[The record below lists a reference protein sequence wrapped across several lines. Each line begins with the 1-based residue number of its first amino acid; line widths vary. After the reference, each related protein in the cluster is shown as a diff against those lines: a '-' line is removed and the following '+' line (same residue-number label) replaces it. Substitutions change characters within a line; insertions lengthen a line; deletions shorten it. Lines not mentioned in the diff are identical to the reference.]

1 MEDEVLKYLEEH
13 DTILLSHVRQEI
25 EMAKRK
31 EYLKN
36 HPFQVWQGSN
46 GYWYTHVPDVRKGR
60 VQIKRRKR
68 EDLDEAIIEY
78 WKATE
83 KNPSFDE
90 LFTAWNERRK
100 ALGKISES
108 SYIRYKQFYKRHYTA
123 SFGRKRIKDT
133 KPIEIIEFL
142 EDELA
147 MHQLSAKAFGG
158 LRDVTR
164 GILKTAKRN
173 GLIEYSIVG
182 IMEMLDVSDGDYYR
196 RYKADRELVFNE
208 AETKAMME
216 TLRSKLDIKNAGLM
230 LLFVSGMRIGELAAL
245 QHQDL
250 NPFECTVSISK
261 TETRVL
267 NGSKSAITVKDTP
280 KTMAGNRE
288 IVIPS
293 QFQWLITWLWKA
305 SENREWVFVNQAGTR
320 CTTNQFRKRLK
331 QTCRTAS
338 VYAKSPHKIRAT
350 YDSILLDA
358 GLDNKIVTD
367 QMGHADIHVSENNY
381 HRNRKGISQ
390 KREILSSIEEFSM
403 TQSKVSA
410 W

>member
-1 MEDEVLKYLEEH
+1 MDDEVLKYLEEH
-13 DTILLSHVRQEI
+13 DTMLLSHVRQEI
-25 EMAKRK
+25 KMAKRK

-36 HPFQVWQGSN
+36 HPYRIWQGAK
-46 GYWYTHVPDVRKGR
+46 GYWYTYLPDARKGR
-60 VQIKRRKR
+60 AQVKRRNR
-68 EDLDEAIIEY
+68 EDIDEAIIEY
-78 WKATE
+78 WQATE

-90 LFTAWNERRK
+90 LFAAWNERRR

-108 SYIRYKQFYKRHYTA
+108 SYIRYRQFYSRHFTA
-123 SFGRKRIKDT
+123 EFGRKRIKNT
-133 KPIEIIEFL
+133 KPIEIVEFL
-142 EDELA
+142 ENELA
-147 MHQLSAKAFGG
+147 EYHLSAKSFGG

-173 GLIEYSIVG
+173 GLIEYSISG
-182 IMEMLDVSDGDYYR
+182 IMEMLDISDRDFLR
-196 RYKADRELVFNE
+196 KAKSDRELVFDE

-216 TLRSKLDIKNAGLM
+216 QLRSRLDIKNAGLM
-230 LLFVSGMRIGELAAL
+230 LLFVSGMRIGELSAL

-250 NPFECTVSISK
+250 NPFECTVSVSR

-267 NGSKSAITVKDTP
+267 KDGKMSTTVKDTP

-305 SENREWVFVNQAGTR
+305 SEDREWVFINDIGTR

-331 QTCRTAS
+331 QTCMKAS
-338 VYAKSPHKIRAT
+338 VYVKSPHKIRAT

-381 HRNRKGISQ
+381 HRNRKTVSQ
-390 KREILSSIEEFSM
+390 KRAILSNIEEFSLG
-403 TQSKVSA
+403 QSNGTS